1 MIDPKNELA
10 EIKAI
15 MERSTR
21 FLSLSG
27 LSGILAGVFALIGAT
42 FAYYWVYYPNSPLG
56 YRNLFLHEPQLLT
69 RLVVTAVL
77 VLLASVISGFLL
89 TKHKTRK
96 NNSVFWNKTSRRFL
110 GSLFIPVVIG
120 GLFILALMIRGHFV
134 IVAPASLIFYGLALL
149 NASHFTLGDIRYL
162 AYTEIV
168 LGLVSAFIPGYGLV
182 FWALGF
188 GVLHIAYGFAMH
200 IKYGQ

>member
-1 MIDPKNELA
+1 MTDPKNDIA

-27 LSGILAGVFALIGAT
+27 LSGVLAGVFALIGAAL
-42 FAYYWVYYPNSPLG
+42 AYYWVYYPNSPLG
-56 YRNLFLHEPQLLT
+56 YRNLYVNEPQLLI
-69 RLVVTAVL
+69 RLGATAVM
-77 VLLASVISGFLL
+77 VLMASVITGFLL
-89 TKHKTRK
+89 TRNKTK
-96 NNSVFWNKTSRRFL
+96 KSSEVFWNKTSRRFL
-110 GSLFIPVVIG
+110 GSLFVPVFIG
-120 GLFILALMIRGHFV
+120 GLFIFALLIRGYFV

-162 AYTEIV
+162 AYSEIF
-168 LGLVSAFIPGYGLV
+168 LGLVAAFVPGYGLI
-182 FWALGF
+182 FWTLGF
-188 GVLHIAYGFAMH
+188 GFLHIAYGFAMH